1 MKRLLFPIIKKY
13 WKLLAATMVVSALG
27 CGMIIGLSSAYLS
40 VDRSAD
46 MYLSDYNYPDAY
58 LTADLTDRERLE
70 DIRALPGVAGV
81 SGRVFGDTVIMDDTG
96 RYLSV
101 RVFSYEDTD
110 PQRFYFW
117 SYADAEG
124 ADEAYIE
131 YNFAEEN
138 GIKTGDT
145 VLYRAVDEWREV
157 FISGIISMPETLA
170 VQPTNDGWDTNAD
183 FGYAYIPQHL
193 AEKAS
198 DVFYDKSVSKL
209 DDKQQELEDAEKA
222 LNDGRKELEDARTAL
237 DDAKKTLEDKTKEYN
252 DGVEKIADAEV
263 KMSDARS
270 TIASNQS
277 RLESSQAELNSRAAT
292 LSSRRAEIAGA
303 KAEVD
308 SAQAE
313 IDSGYAQLQS
323 AEAEIRSAQAQLDD
337 AQAQLDAQKAE
348 YTSEWGFLP
357 YEIAKRFA
365 DAQSD
370 LYYKQLDIDAAWRDA
385 SAKRSELEAA
395 QAELDSQAG
404 PVIAAWNEIANAQAQ
419 INAAQ
424 AEIDSGYAQIRSAQA
439 ELDSMQEEYERGKEE
454 IKEAEKAIADAEIE
468 IRDAEAEL
476 TDAEAEFEEKQL
488 EWNDA
493 DRALADA
500 RETLEN
506 ARFGDKANQFLL
518 WFDDG
523 ADPDKTLD
531 AVASTLGDVE
541 IGNRYVFRDS
551 AVKERLEMSLHPIS
565 TMSIFI
571 PEVFFAILL
580 VIVFLFMSLII
591 RQCRREIGILRALG
605 FTVGSIRGMFCTIN
619 LIVSLLA
626 VILGFL
632 LGWALAVYDG
642 NLYRSFFPLPV
653 FAHILDIRMVVI
665 SSVATIVIGQL
676 ATLIS
681 ATYIAK
687 IRPAEAMSRPAPATA
702 KIPGGLLKLT
712 RNAHPMTKFS
722 ITSLLRNRL
731 RFVFSAICLAA
742 TVMMI
747 FASLAFFSSRTY
759 ILDQTYDQRI
769 RYDCQI
775 FFSKPLIRGTT
786 DRLNELGYVSDATAL
801 PYYEADISFGG
812 RTEAAMINVLEPG
825 PRLIGVYDRSGEPSP
840 MPDEGII
847 LEEHIAQALGAS
859 AGDEVLVDGHPMRV
873 EGLSFQCVSRCQYIS
888 PSGAS
893 ALGREDLGTV
903 ICNIGQEDE
912 QALLEYLSDQEN
924 YLYTIF
930 TRLSYQGS
938 LKLLRAYDLAAWIII
953 SFSVLIGLV
962 IVLNT
967 TRTNLLEK
975 KKELCILR
983 TIGFQHGEI
992 SRSWFSQSILQ
1003 FIVACVIGFPAGH
1016 FLAQAALDQITT
1028 PNREYV
1034 YANGIKEYILT
1045 ALIVF
1050 LYMTVSHILAMR
1062 SMKKWN
1068 IVESVKEKE

>member
-1 MKRLLFPIIKKY
+1 MNRLLFPIIKKY
-13 WKLLAATMVVSALG
+13 WKLLAGTMLVSALG

-40 VDRSAD
+40 VDRSVN
-46 MYLSDYNYPDAY
+46 MYLDEYHYPDAY
-58 LTADLTDRERLE
+58 ITADLTERDRLE
-70 DIRALPGVAGV
+70 DLQKIPGVTGV
-81 SGRVFGDTVIMDDTG
+81 SGRVFGDTVIMDHTG

-101 RVFSYEDTD
+101 RVFSYEDSD

-117 SYADAEG
+117 STADAEG
-124 ADEAYIE
+124 ADEAYLE

-138 GIKTGDT
+138 GISTGDT
-145 VLYRAVDEWREV
+145 ILYRAVDEWREV

-198 DVFYDKSVSKL
+198 DVFYDKSTSKL

-237 DDAKKTLEDKTKEYN
+237 DDAKKTLEEKTKEYN
-252 DGVEKIADAEV
+252 DGVQKIADAEEQ
-263 KMSDARS
+263 MSEARS

-292 LSSRRAEIAGA
+292 LASRRAEIAGA

-337 AQAQLDAQKAE
+337 AQAQLEAQKAE
-348 YTSEWGFLP
+348 YTAQWGFLP
-357 YEIAKRFA
+357 YEVAKRFA
-365 DAQSD
+365 DAQSE
-370 LYYKQLDIDAAWRDA
+370 LYYKQLDIDAAWIEA
-385 SAKRSELEAA
+385 STKRSELEAA

-404 PVIAAWNEIANAQAQ
+404 PVRAAWNEITNAQAQ

-488 EWNDA
+488 EWDDA
-493 DRALADA
+493 DAALADA

-518 WFDDG
+518 WFDDDS
-523 ADPDKTLD
+523 DPDETLD
-531 AVASTLGDVE
+531 AAADALGDIE
-541 IGNRYVFRDS
+541 IGNKYVLKDS
-551 AVKERLEMSLHPIS
+551 AVRERLDSSLHPIS

-571 PEVFFAILL
+571 PEVFFVILL

-605 FTVGSIRGMFCTIN
+605 FTVGSIRRLFCKIN
-619 LIVSLLA
+619 FIVSLLA
-626 VILGFL
+626 VIIGFA
-632 LGWALAVYDG
+632 LGWALSIYDG

-653 FAHILDIRMVVI
+653 FTHILNVRMIVL
-665 SSVATIVIGQL
+665 STVATLVIGQL

-687 IRPAEAMSRPAPATA
+687 IRPAEAMSRPAPSTA
-702 KIPGGLLKLT
+702 KIPGGLLKLI

-722 ITSLLRNRL
+722 ITSLLRNRI

-747 FASLAFFSSRTY
+747 FASLAFFSSRSY
-759 ILDQTYDQRI
+759 VLSQTYDERI
-769 RYDCQI
+769 HYDCQI
-775 FFSKPLIRGTT
+775 FYSKPLSRGTT
-786 DRLNELGYVSDATAL
+786 DRLNALGYVSDVTAL
-801 PYYEADISFGG
+801 PYYLADISFGG
-812 RTEAAMINVLEPG
+812 RTETALINVLQPG
-825 PRLIGVYDRSGEPSP
+825 SELVGVYDRSREPCP
-840 MPDEGII
+840 MPEEGII

-859 AGDEVLVDGHPMRV
+859 VGDEVLVDGRTMYV
-873 EGLSFQCVSRCQYIS
+873 KGMSFQCISRCQYIS
-888 PSGAS
+888 PTGAS
-893 ALGREDLGTV
+893 ALGKEDLGTV
-903 ICNIGQEDE
+903 ICNIGEKDE
-912 QALLEYLSDQEN
+912 QKLLEFLSEQEN
-924 YLYTIF
+924 YLYTVF

-938 LKLLRAYDLAAWIII
+938 LKLLRSYDLAAWVII
-953 SFSVLIGLV
+953 SFSIVIGLV
-962 IVLNT
+962 IVINT

-992 SRSWFSQSILQ
+992 SRSWFFQSVLQ
-1003 FIVACVIGFPAGH
+1003 FIVACILGFPAGH
-1016 FLAQAALDQITT
+1016 FLAQAALVQITT
-1028 PNREYV
+1028 PTCEYV
-1034 YANGIKEYILT
+1034 YANSIKEYVLT

-1050 LYMTVSHILAMR
+1050 LYMTFSHILAMR